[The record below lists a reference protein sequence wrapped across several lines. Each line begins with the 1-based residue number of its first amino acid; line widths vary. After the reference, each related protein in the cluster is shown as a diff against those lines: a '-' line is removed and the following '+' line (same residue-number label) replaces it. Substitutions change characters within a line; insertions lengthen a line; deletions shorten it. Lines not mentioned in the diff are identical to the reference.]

1 MKIGVYSGD
10 AKGRIH
16 PATGRMGYTGRLTN
30 RTGRIASCA
39 APGQILASHEV
50 VKAFGV
56 ASSREV
62 SQSFKAHAHDVRIM
76 TLGKFQLKGVREGVL
91 LFQVASELLSKR
103 PFPRHRASRPSSKLS
118 APFAELSSAGMSTLS
133 RGGAAS
139 FFRRAATHHRG
150 ADSPTDG
157 PSGPG
162 PAPE

>member
-1 MKIGVYSGD
+1 MKIGIYSGD

-16 PATGRMGYTGRLTN
+16 PATGRMSYTGRLTN
-30 RTGRIASCA
+30 RTGRIASSA

-56 ASSREV
+56 MSSREV
-62 SQSFKAHAHDVRIM
+62 SESFKAHTHDVRVVR
-76 TLGKFQLKGVREGVL
+76 LGKAQLKGVREGIL
-91 LFQVASELLSKR
+91 LFQVANELLSKR
-103 PFPRHRASRPSSKLS
+103 PFPRHRAFRPSPKSS
-118 APFAELSSAGMSTLS
+118 AAGMSSAGMSTLS

-139 FFRRAATHHRG
+139 FFRRAAPHYRG
-150 ADSPTDG
+150 TESPTDG

>member
-16 PATGRMGYTGRLTN
+16 PATGRMSYTGRLTN

-56 ASSREV
+56 TSSREV

-76 TLGKFQLKGVREGVL
+76 KLGKFQLKGVREGVL

-103 PFPRHRASRPSSKLS
+103 PFPRHRAFRSSSIS